1 MENMF
6 RTKKRARLSRLAF
19 MVFLKETHTQEKS
32 ELYYDLMSM
41 MKRDGNMQ
49 KLT

>member
-6 RTKKRARLSRLAF
+6 RTKTQARLSRLAF
-19 MVFLKETHTQEKS
+19 MVFLKEIPKKKK

>member
-6 RTKKRARLSRLAF
+6 RTKTHARLSRLAF
-19 MVFLKETHTQEKS
+19 MVFLKEIPKKK